1 MTKSP
6 TIRDVAMLANTS
18 VSVVS
23 RVLNDGSGPVAPDTR
38 AKVLEAIDQ
47 LAYRPRAA
55 ARSLSSGQTTT
66 IGLLLADLTNP
77 FFARLADRI
86 VGEARSRDI
95 QVVLMTTGED
105 ANLEADSLKA
115 LLDRSVGGVIATPTG
130 ANVEQWE
137 KLQKIGVD
145 LVFVDRSVDT
155 LENADVVSIENARSA
170 GDATEYLIG
179 LGHKRIALLTG
190 PLSTSTGRSRLKGYE
205 QALVAAG
212 ITPDPTLVRN
222 VPFRG
227 EGGGDSIASLL
238 AMADKPTA
246 AIIAN
251 TAQVANVYRR
261 LSQMGVPI
269 PDELSLIVFDDNPWV
284 QLVTPPL
291 SSIRQPIDM
300 LAFHSVDLLLNR
312 MQGKLPSG
320 RRYIEVQAEFIA
332 RNSCAAP
339 PNYLITR

>member
-1 MTKSP
+1 MKKTP
-6 TIRDVAMLANTS
+6 TIRDVAELSGTS

-23 RVLNDGSGPVAPDTR
+23 RVLNEGSGPVAPNTR
-38 AKVLEAIDQ
+38 NKVLEAIEE

-86 VGEARSRDI
+86 VGEARSRDV

-105 ANLEADSLKA
+105 SNLEADSLKA

-155 LENADVVSIENARSA
+155 LENADVVSIENSKSA
-170 GDATEYLIG
+170 GDATEYLLG
-179 LGHKRIALLTG
+179 LGHKRIALITG
-190 PLSTSTGRSRLKGYE
+190 PLSTSTGRSRLSGYE
-205 QALVAAG
+205 LALKKGG
-212 ITPDPTLVRN
+212 IKFDPNLVRN

-227 EGGGDSIASLL
+227 DGGGDAIASLL
-238 AMADKPTA
+238 SMADRPTA
-246 AIIAN
+246 AIVAN

-261 LSQMGVPI
+261 LTQMSVSI

-284 QLVTPPL
+284 QLVSPPL
-291 SSIRQPIDM
+291 SSINQPIDM
-300 LAFHSVDLLLNR
+300 LAFHSVDLLINR
-312 MQGKLPSG
+312 MNGKLPNG
-320 RRYIEVQAEFIA
+320 RRYVEVQAEFSA

-339 PNYLITR
+339 RNRK